1 MKITITDEIEKV
13 ITNCPYY
20 DKQTPEDCENHCPLI
35 GVCVEYW
42 TGDSSENQ
50 ED

>member
-1 MKITITDEIEKV
+1 MKFTITDEILKV
-13 ITNCPYY
+13 IINCPYY
-20 DKQTPEDCENHCPLI
+20 DKQAPEDCENHCPLI